1 MHGPQNQA
9 PTPLTQG
16 YPAPTAQVAT
26 YVELLGPAKTV
37 EFLLAFGGAELAL
50 SNNPRADSALAQMV
64 GEEGARALGAHAH
77 RLPKRVPLAKKWLT
91 QALAS
96 QGLPVAQIA
105 RTLRAS
111 DVSVRKWLEA

>member
-1 MHGPQNQA
+1 VRAEDG
-9 PTPLTQG
+9 
-16 YPAPTAQVAT
+16 AQ
-26 YVELLGPAKTV
+26 
-37 EFLLAFGGAELAL
+37 
-50 SNNPRADSALAQMV
+50 
-64 GEEGARALGAHAH
+64 AH